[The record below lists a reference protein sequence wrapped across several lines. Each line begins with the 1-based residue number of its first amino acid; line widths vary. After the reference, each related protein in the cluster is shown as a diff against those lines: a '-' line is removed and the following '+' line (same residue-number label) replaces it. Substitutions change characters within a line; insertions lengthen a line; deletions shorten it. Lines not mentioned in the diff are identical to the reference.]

1 MHKIHSLDP
10 TAAQVVRASPQLD
23 RRCRPTPPHGGDR
36 AGVRV
41 VHRAVAGLPP
51 AHSCDRGGFRVVRR
65 PAAGSPPP
73 AHGGDLGQAA
83 AGPNRPPARSRIAA
97 TAGPGPVVHRDR
109 RRRPT
114 AAIEGFE
121 ARPPPA
127 RVIRRPES
135 SAGPSRHPAR
145 DCPESFAGIRVA
157 AASPRR
163 RSRPGRRRP
172 EPSTG
177 LRLAAG
183 GRRPRSLNWGHT
195 TSEPL
200 RKSCPNVRFSLF
212 DTLFRGFEPFGPG
225 LASRLFF
232 FVSEGDPACAPPI
245 SEPDEQVDFTPRLER
260 PL

>member
-97 TAGPGPVVHRDR
+97 TAGPGPVVQIAAAGPR
-109 RRRPT
+109 RRSKASKPGHRQ
-114 AAIEGFE
+114 
-121 ARPPPA
+121 
-127 RVIRRPES
+127 PES
-135 SAGPSRHPAR
+135 SAGPSRPPAR
-145 DCPESFAGIRVA
+145 VVTRPETALSRSLGSESPPPAHGGDRGQA
-157 AASPRR
+157 AAGPSHLPARQAA
-163 RSRPGRRRP
+163 RSQP
-172 EPSTG
+172 
-177 LRLAAG
+177 
-183 GRRPRSLNWGHT
+183 
-195 TSEPL
+195 
-200 RKSCPNVRFSLF
+200 
-212 DTLFRGFEPFGPG
+212 
-225 LASRLFF
+225 
-232 FVSEGDPACAPPI
+232 PAHMG
-245 SEPDEQVDFTPRLER
+245 Q
-260 PL
+260 